1 MSTENLYNEEA
12 QKKLKELVEDIDF
25 CMMATGLTQK
35 PLHVIPMST
44 KKVDS
49 EGAIWFL
56 SSKESDHNANIRQD
70 EDVQLIYANPGA
82 MEFLNLYGK
91 ASIKTEQPLLESLYS
106 QVDDTWFDGV
116 NDPKLTAIQFKPQHA
131 YYWDTKS
138 NAFVTLFK
146 MGYGAITGEKTDI
159 GEEGELNV

>member
-12 QKKLKELVEDIDF
+12 RKKLKEMVEDIDF

-44 KKVDS
+44 KEVDS

-70 EDVQLIYANPGA
+70 DDIQLIYALPSK

-91 ASIKTEQPLLESLYS
+91 AAIKTDRPLLETLYS
-106 QVDDTWFDGV
+106 DVDDTWFDGV
-116 NDPKLTAIQFKPQHA
+116 DDPNLTAIQFKPQHA

-138 NAFVTLFK
+138 NMFVTMFK
-146 MGYGAITGEKTDI
+146 MGYGAVTGDQADV
-159 GEEGELNV
+159 GEEGKLDV

>member
-1 MSTENLYNEEA
+1 MSTKNLHDDEA
-12 QKKLKELVEDIDF
+12 HKKLKGLVDDIKF

-56 SSKESDHNANIRQD
+56 SSKDSDHNANIRQD
-70 EDVQLIYANPGA
+70 DDVQLVYADPGA

-91 ASIKTEQPLLESLYS
+91 ASIKTDRPLLESLYS
-106 QVDDTWFDGV
+106 QIDDTWFDGV
-116 NDPKLTAIQFKPQHA
+116 DDPKLTAIQFKPQQA

-138 NAFVTLFK
+138 NTYVSLFK
-146 MGYGAITGEKTDI
+146 MGYAAITGDQADVGEKGKLD
-159 GEEGELNV
+159 V